1 MKFRKIL
8 SLVLILCLLQF
19 GTVLATET
27 TEPGREPGYCGDNIT
42 WSFSGGTLTI
52 SGSGRMDD
60 FPDGPPWALH
70 RKEVTRVVLT
80 GGVTYVGAYAFSNF
94 DKLTSVDFGGSL
106 EEVGQR
112 AFYSCDGLT
121 SVSFPG
127 TFICYG
133 PESFMSCRNLKQ
145 FHHSGVC
152 PHFRLNCLWDTYG
165 TIYYPAGRPWPLKD
179 IIELESA
186 FHGRIEFRASDGSDP
201 YDPNNPPP
209 GYEPTTEPTEPPA
222 PPTQPPV
229 QPTQP
234 KPTQPKP
241 TNPPVQPTNPPVQPT
256 NPPTV
261 PPTTQAPEPSEEATE
276 EMTEPTTEP
285 TTAPTEETTAPTEQT
300 TVPTEESSAPTEEVT
315 SPTQPS
321 KPEEQEPDYGPVPWG
336 LLIIFLAV
344 LAAIIIRAISANN
357 KKKRMRKKRQ
367 ARQQGKIVKFGRRRG
382 GNYAK

>member
-209 GYEPTTEPTEPPA
+209 GYEPTTEPPA

-234 KPTQPKP
+234 KPTQPNP

-321 KPEEQEPDYGPVPWG
+321 KPEEQEPDYSPVSWG
-336 LLIIFLAV
+336 LFIIFLAG
-344 LAAIIIRAISANN
+344 LAAIIVRAISANN
-357 KKKRMRKKRQ
+357 KKKRMQKKRQ
-367 ARQQGKIVKFGRRRG
+367 ARQKGKIVKFGRRRG